1 MCVGVG
7 VCVWVCEWMCMHVHV
22 CCACVC
28 AALDREVKEG
38 IEIELEGVELKSSA
52 TGLSVGFE

>member
-1 MCVGVG
+1 M
-7 VCVWVCEWMCMHVHV
+7 
-22 CCACVC
+22 C

-38 IEIELEGVELKSSA
+38 IELEGVELKSSA